1 MSARTYARASDVA
14 ELKATLDAFIATFAP
29 AQAQPVQ
36 ASAAAPLYV
45 SDKPRC
51 GIHGASCTRK
61 LADPLASHVPCSGD
75 RDPMHGKLRKSHRH
89 F

>member
-1 MSARTYARASDVA
+1 MSYTNAQVMDM
-14 ELKATLDAFIATFAP
+14 LKTIGSRLDALESAPVP
-29 AQAQPVQ
+29 AQSAPVQ

-75 RDPMHGKLRKSHRH
+75 RDPMHDKLRKSHRH

>member
-14 ELKATLDAFIATFAP
+14 ELKATLDALVAALTP